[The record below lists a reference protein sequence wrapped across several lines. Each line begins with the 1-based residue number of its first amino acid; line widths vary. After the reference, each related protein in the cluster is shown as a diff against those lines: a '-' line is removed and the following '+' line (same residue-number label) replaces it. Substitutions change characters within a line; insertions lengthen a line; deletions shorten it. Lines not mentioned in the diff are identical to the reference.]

1 MPPAAEDHGQRHHRQ
16 SGHGDPQ
23 PEPAALIP
31 PATSVSHGVRAW
43 ASGRR
48 IQVLVWSST
57 RSQGVC
63 AVNRNAQATI
73 TIASTSQA
81 VVLTLTGCGSGGGAP
96 LAGRSLRRDVA
107 RRGGRRNGALGV
119 LAHRTP
125 PPRRNHSARCGILP
139 SCARRPGSARS
150 PTTRD
155 PAARNAV
162 PKNNSVQEGSAS
174 SSCMA
179 VRIASHGRRMI
190 H

>member
-119 LAHRTP
+119 LAHRARLPQEESLRVPRDP
-125 PPRRNHSARCGILP
+125 PIM
-139 SCARRPGSARS
+139 RS
-150 PTTRD
+150 P
-155 PAARNAV
+155 ACFGQV
-162 PKNNSVQEGSAS
+162 SVQGGAGQSA
-174 SSCMA
+174 A
-179 VRIASHGRRMI
+179 GGGVRPL
-190 H
+190 